1 MIIHEKKINTLF
13 LYWLILS
20 LILVFS
26 IIIIGGLTRLTNSG
40 LSITE
45 WELFKGIFPPTNKTS
60 WDKYFDLYKE
70 IPQYKLLNQN
80 MNLNDFKIIFYW
92 EYFHRMI
99 ARFIGLFFLVPLI
112 YFYISKKI
120 NKKYLNLCY
129 LIFLLII
136 LQGLV
141 GWYMV
146 KSGLVNDVTVSH
158 YRLSIHLSLAFFII
172 SIIFWLIINFKKK
185 KLKSFFIFSKKNLP
199 FLILIFIIFCQ
210 IILGA
215 FVSGLDAGK
224 IYQTWPMMNYTY
236 FPNDVIVKNI
246 NSFFDFNNHSL
257 VQFYHRN
264 LAYLITIY
272 IFGLCF
278 FVFKKK
284 YLKLYKPLIVV
295 IFFLILQIFL
305 GIFTLLSGLNIYLA
319 SAHQICSL
327 GLIFST
333 INLYYFHI
341 K

>member
-60 WDKYFDLYKE
+60 WDKYFNLYKE

-278 FVFKKK
+278 FVSKKK

>member
-13 LYWLILS
+13 LYWLISS

-45 WELFKGIFPPTNKTS
+45 WELFKGIFPPTDKIS
-60 WDKYFDLYKE
+60 WNNYFNLYKE

-92 EYFHRMI
+92 EYFHRI
-99 ARFIGLFFLVPLI
+99 LARFIGLFFLLPLI

-129 LIFLLII
+129 LVFLLII

-158 YRLSIHLSLAFFII
+158 YRLSLHLSIAFFII
-172 SIIFWLIINFKKK
+172 SIIFWLTINFKKK

-199 FLILIFIIFCQ
+199 FLILIFIVFCQ

-236 FPNDVIVKNI
+236 FPNDVIVKNV
-246 NSFFDFNNHSL
+246 NSLFDFNNHSL

-272 IFGLCF
+272 IFSLCF
-278 FVFKKK
+278 FVYKKK
-284 YLKLYKPLIVV
+284 YIKLYKPLIVV
-295 IFFLILQIFL
+295 IFFLILQIIL

-327 GLIFST
+327 GLIFAT

>member
-60 WDKYFDLYKE
+60 WDKYFNLYKE